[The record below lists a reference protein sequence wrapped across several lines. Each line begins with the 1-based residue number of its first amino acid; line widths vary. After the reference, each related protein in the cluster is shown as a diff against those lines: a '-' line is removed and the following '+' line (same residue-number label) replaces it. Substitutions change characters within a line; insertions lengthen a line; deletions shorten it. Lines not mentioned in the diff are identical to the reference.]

1 MNNCPT
7 WHYIKLKACNL
18 ESNEKHERHTSVKMR
33 FFSVRCTPKSRNR
46 GLKVFIY
53 APQSDEYAGRISQG
67 KIHHRRLRKRDK
79 NKQKKT
85 PKTLN
90 SKTAPVVLLLSEIAE
105 YRHLRLICR
114 NISEGTWQHALV
126 DDKSEGDDNIY
137 RHRHPPVQ
145 QYVNF
150 SVSKQRRHHLLFS
163 AAGALLR
170 IDLPWCWKTIGD
182 VPFSLVK
189 VIDTAG

>member
-1 MNNCPT
+1 M
-7 WHYIKLKACNL
+7 
-18 ESNEKHERHTSVKMR
+18 E
-33 FFSVRCTPKSRNR
+33 
-46 GLKVFIY
+46 
-53 APQSDEYAGRISQG
+53 
-67 KIHHRRLRKRDK
+67 
-79 NKQKKT
+79 
-85 PKTLN
+85 
-90 SKTAPVVLLLSEIAE
+90 E

-170 IDLPWCWKTIGD
+170 IDLP
-182 VPFSLVK
+182 
-189 VIDTAG
+189 

>member
-1 MNNCPT
+1 M
-7 WHYIKLKACNL
+7 YSKIK
-18 ESNEKHERHTSVKMR
+18 ESRIESVYL
-33 FFSVRCTPKSRNR
+33 CTAKWWVCRKDFTGKDS
-46 GLKVFIY
+46 
-53 APQSDEYAGRISQG
+53 SQ
-67 KIHHRRLRKRDK
+67 KTQKESQ
-79 NKQKKT
+79 KQKKQT
-85 PKTLN
+85 LKTLN
-90 SKTAPVVLLLSEIAE
+90 SNTAPVVLLLSEIAE